1 MHGGT
6 SAAAGW
12 PARAE
17 FLGETIAMARRLADD
32 GSKQGDLM
40 LRLLEE
46 VESQERLTQRSLSDS
61 LGIALGL
68 TNAYLKRCV
77 RKGWVKIS
85 RVPSSRYRYFLT
97 PKGFSEKARLTASY
111 LAGSLKYITTLRRQL
126 DAGYARCE
134 ALGQRRVAIVGAGE
148 LAELAVLF
156 ATARDVEVTGVVDP
170 AVLGGGRGSAGT
182 SPLPKELATADAVI
196 VVDIAASEKLSTAL
210 RARFATSNIHRP
222 ALLSGDSGGNTIL

>member
-1 MHGGT
+1 
-6 SAAAGW
+6 
-12 PARAE
+12 
-17 FLGETIAMARRLADD
+17 MARRLADD

-111 LAGSLKYITTLRRQL
+111 LASSLKYITTLRRQL
-126 DAGYARCE
+126 DDAYARCE
-134 ALGQRRVAIVGAGE
+134 ALGQRRVAIVGEGE

-170 AVLGGGRGSAGT
+170 AGLGGWGGSAGT
-182 SPLPKELATADAVI
+182 DLLPKELATADAVI
-196 VVDIAASEKLSTAL
+196 VVDFAASEKLLTAL
-210 RARFATSNIHRP
+210 RSRFATSNIHRP
-222 ALLSGDSGGNTIL
+222 ALLSGDSGGNTTP